1 MGVYFQVLLT
11 IGSFPKKLNEN
22 SMKRSSRHQSLIL
35 DHRACCDC
43 CADRLSRQVQ
53 GKGWLEPIEER
64 VIPIQR
70 RQQQPHHLQQQQQR
84 DTTTDSSRHYAV
96 YRRRASNIEPSLSS
110 SLPSPSA
117 TTHSLIVGADDLSG
131 GFCVSVGRHARGFSL
146 SLRPQ
151 QQQQQQQQQ
160 QRSSPI
166 TDRQRPLVS
175 VVIPAIDASL
185 RQPSPSNSISSM
197 HDNVQVNNCKWL

>member
-1 MGVYFQVLLT
+1 VLCVLR
-11 IGSFPKKLNEN
+11 I
-22 SMKRSSRHQSLIL
+22 
-35 DHRACCDC
+35 
-43 CADRLSRQVQ
+43 DRLSRQVQ

-64 VIPIQR
+64 VIPIQL
-70 RQQQPHHLQQQQQR
+70 RQQQPHQQQQQQQQA

-110 SLPSPSA
+110 LPAPSP
-117 TTHSLIVGADDLSG
+117 TTHHSLIVGADDLSS

-151 QQQQQQQQQ
+151 LQQQRQQL
-160 QRSSPI
+160 QRSSPL

-175 VVIPAIDASL
+175 VVIPTGDASL

-197 HDNVQVNNCKWL
+197 HDNVQVKNCK